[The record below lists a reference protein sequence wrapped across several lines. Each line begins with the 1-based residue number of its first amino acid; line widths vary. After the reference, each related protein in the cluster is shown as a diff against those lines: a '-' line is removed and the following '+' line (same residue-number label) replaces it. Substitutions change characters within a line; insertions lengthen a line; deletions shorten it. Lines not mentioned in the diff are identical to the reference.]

1 MKKFIVGLFVSSL
14 MVGAPPAVAQQGG
27 FAPDPATQAKFKA
40 YQPVFDLV
48 GRVSLMTELDAQKG
62 LTFTKAQAK
71 TLVPVL
77 KDLQT
82 RADLKPKDATA
93 ILTKIEDKIL
103 TEKQLVWLDDTQ
115 LKREEERR
123 KNFQNGGGQ
132 PGGSGGPGAGGNG
145 GPGGGPGGGR
155 GGMFKAIQ
163 DGTPFNP
170 FKDDRMGK
178 PLADLIALLSKR

>member
-1 MKKFIVGLFVSSL
+1 MNKLIVSLFVSSL
-14 MVGAPPAVAQQGG
+14 MMGAPLAVAQQGG
-27 FAPDPATQAKFKA
+27 FTQDPATQAKFKA
-40 YQPVFDLV
+40 YQPVLDLV

-62 LTFTKAQAK
+62 LAFTKAQAK
-71 TLVPVL
+71 TLLPVL

-82 RADLKPKDATA
+82 RADLKPKDATV

-103 TEKQLVWLDDTQ
+103 TDKQLVWLDDTQ

-123 KNFQNGGGQ
+123 QRFQNGGGGQ
-132 PGGSGGPGAGGNG
+132 PGSGAPGAGGNR
-145 GPGGGPGGGR
+145 GPGGGR

-178 PLADLIALLSKR
+178 PLTDLIALLAKR